1 MSFIS
6 EAALL
11 VEFTQATGISKNQLQ
26 NTLQL
31 FESGATVPFIARYR
45 KEKTGGLTDEQLFD
59 LKKRIR
65 EAEKFVERKKYILQK
80 LSEKGVASELLNAV
94 ENASTIE
101 VLEDL
106 FLPNKEKKK
115 SRAQKARDAGLQPLA
130 DMLLKNEKQAL
141 GSLKDFK
148 SEYFPDDASVLQ
160 GARDILAETFSENAE
175 VRHQLRNLFFQEAVL
190 TSKVVKTKME
200 EAVKYKDYFDY
211 NEKIKTCAAHRLLAI
226 LRGEKEKFLRISAVP
241 DEKTA
246 LHKIR

>member
-1 MSFIS
+1 M
-6 EAALL
+6 L
-11 VEFTQATGISKNQLQ
+11 VEFTRASGISKNQLQ

-65 EAEKFVERKKYILQK
+65 EAEKFIERKKYILQK
-80 LSEKGVASELLNAV
+80 LSEKGVDSGLLNEV
-94 ENASTIE
+94 ENASTTE

-106 FLPNKEKKK
+106 YLPYKEKKK

-141 GSLKDFK
+141 GSWNNFK
-148 SEYFPDDASVLQ
+148 SEHFPDEESVLQ

-175 VRHQLRNLFFQEAVL
+175 VRHQLRNLFLQDSVL
-190 TSKVVKTKME
+190 TSKVVKTKTD

-211 NEKIKTCAAHRLLAI
+211 
-226 LRGEKEKFLRISAVP
+226 KEK
-241 DEKTA
+241 
-246 LHKIR
+246 

>member
-1 MSFIS
+1 MSFVS
-6 EAALL
+6 ETALL
-11 VEFTQATGISKNQLQ
+11 VEFTRASGISKNQLQ

-65 EAEKFVERKKYILQK
+65 EAEKFIERKKYILQK
-80 LSEKGVASELLNAV
+80 LSEKGVDSGLLNEV
-94 ENASTIE
+94 ENASTTE

-106 FLPNKEKKK
+106 YLPYKEKKK

-141 GSLKDFK
+141 GSLNNFK
-148 SEYFPDDASVLQ
+148 SEHFPDEESVLQ
-160 GARDILAETFSENAE
+160 GARDILAETFSENVE
-175 VRHQLRNLFFQEAVL
+175 VRHQLRNLFLQDSVL
-190 TSKVVKTKME
+190 TSQVVKTKME

-211 NEKIKTCAAHRLLAI
+211 KEKIKNQR
-226 LRGEKEKFLRISAVP
+226 VN
-241 DEKTA
+241 
-246 LHKIR
+246 